1 MDNDGWI
8 PFSLIASFHR
18 VQALTQNVPLIIAVS
33 LIMLILLFL
42 TLVLFLGV
50 DLA

>member
-18 VQALTQNVPLIIAVS
+18 VQALTQDVPLIIAVS
-33 LIMLILLFL
+33 VIMLILLFV
-42 TLVLFLGV
+42 TFCFLM
-50 DLA
+50 